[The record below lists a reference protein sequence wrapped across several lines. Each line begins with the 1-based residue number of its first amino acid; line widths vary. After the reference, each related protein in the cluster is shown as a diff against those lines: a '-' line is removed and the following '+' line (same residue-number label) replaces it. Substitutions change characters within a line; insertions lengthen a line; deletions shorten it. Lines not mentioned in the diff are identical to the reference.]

1 MPGAYYEENLPGSAK
16 DLHRAILSLEEELEA
31 VNAYNQRM
39 NVAEDPE
46 LRAVLEHNRNEEIEH
61 AAMLQEWLRR
71 QVPEFDNELKTYL
84 FKKGSIAGAE
94 AEATGGQV
102 PASGASEAGG
112 SLNLGKL

>member
-1 MPGAYYEENLPGSAK
+1 MPGAYYEQDLPNQAK

-39 NVAEDPE
+39 SVADDPE

-71 QVPEFDNELKTYL
+71 QVPEFDDELKTYL
-84 FKKGSIAGAE
+84 FKSGSIAGAE
-94 AEATGGQV
+94 ADATGGGSE
-102 PASGASEAGG
+102 PGDGATDGG
-112 SLNLGKL
+112 SLDIGKL